1 MKTRRKTTKPPA
13 KAQGGN
19 GRALRVSRLTR
30 VRKSRWMPGEL
41 ERFREVLLCKR
52 RELLGDA
59 ATLCNEALRAG
70 NQNGSGASHLM
81 PSHMAEL
88 ASDAWE
94 QEFTLILMEDKQA
107 LLREIEDALE
117 RIGSDTYGIC
127 EGTGR
132 VIPKARLR
140 AIPWARYRVEYARSQ
155 EAKPA

>member
-1 MKTRRKTTKPPA
+1 MTTRRKTTKHSV
-13 KAQGGN
+13 KAHVGKK
-19 GRALRVSRLTR
+19 RALRVSRLPR
-30 VRKSRWMPGEL
+30 LRRNRWMPGEL
-41 ERFREVLLCKR
+41 EWFREALRCKR
-52 RELLGDA
+52 LELLGDA
-59 ATLCNEALRAG
+59 ATLCDEALRAR
-70 NQNGSGASHLM
+70 NWDGSGASHLM

-117 RIGSDTYGIC
+117 RVGNDTYGIC

-140 AIPWARYRVEYARSQ
+140 AMPWARHRVEYARSL
-155 EAKPA
+155 EVKPA